1 MDVGHHNPIVGV
13 LLLTNGTVLSR
24 HFLADVCAKIP
35 TFTFFLR
42 SSEKWYDV
50 FLKHMFFH
58 NWLCVGELSCHTFFR
73 YPIITP
79 LCYLLNFL

>member
-42 SSEKWYDV
+42 SSGKWCGV
-50 FLKHMFFH
+50 
-58 NWLCVGELSCHTFFR
+58 
-73 YPIITP
+73 
-79 LCYLLNFL
+79 LLEPKFTSM

>member
-42 SSEKWYDV
+42 SSGKWYDV
-50 FLKHMFFH
+50 LLEHNFFMMWCRLG
-58 NWLCVGELSCHTFFR
+58 N
-73 YPIITP
+73 
-79 LCYLLNFL
+79 